1 MTRPIFP
8 PNSAEFTAAA
18 TTALYRLQTFAG
30 LRLEDLVSGRLGPN
44 LATRS
49 DIYNV
54 LNIFLDFQNI
64 FKSFYTK

>member
-1 MTRPIFP
+1 MQMTRPIFP

-49 DIYNV
+49 HTM
-54 LNIFLDFQNI
+54 F
-64 FKSFYTK
+64 

>member
-30 LRLEDLVSGRLGPN
+30 LRLEDLVNGRLGPN

-49 DIYNV
+49 DTMCK
-54 LNIFLDFQNI
+54 IFFLILKNI
-64 FKSFYTK
+64 FKI

>member
-1 MTRPIFP
+1 MNISPWLQMTRPIFP

-30 LRLEDLVSGRLGPN
+30 LSLEDLVSGRLGPK

-49 DIYNV
+49 A
-54 LNIFLDFQNI
+54 NIFQI
-64 FKSFYTK
+64 FLLILK